1 MLRSITTPDNRTVNL
16 NYFGNTG
23 LLASKIMS
31 NGQSIVFNYEKH
43 SFWNRIYFRIS
54 LKWKEF
60 KKCSR

>member
-31 NGQSIVFNYEKH
+31 NGQSIVFNYEKNGKIKEVFLIIMICL
-43 SFWNRIYFRIS
+43 SK
-54 LKWKEF
+54 LKIF
-60 KKCSR
+60 F